1 VRTSWPLLYSTLVE
15 LNIDSILSDW
25 APRVIGLL
33 LVWTLVYIIVHYLS
47 HWIEN
52 FDEHIKQL
60 DFSRRDIKTIDR
72 ILDYI
77 TILIG
82 GIVSLAILGWTSLLY
97 SALTAAGVF
106 SIIIGFA
113 LKDVAANFISGIF
126 ILLDRPFVP
135 GDFIK
140 TGDYSGT
147 VQNVSLRSTT
157 IVTLDGPVVFIPNS
171 VLAVQPTINYSV
183 AQNRR
188 INFNLSIANEADIG
202 QALETIR
209 QVLADK
215 DGLLAEKTQLVL
227 VNEVREYAVDIQ
239 VICYAPPDTF
249 IELGSDLK
257 QQVIQVLQ
265 ENGVELAVPTRK
277 YVNADV
283 LAAQA
288 QPSDD

>member
-1 VRTSWPLLYSTLVE
+1 LVE
-15 LNIDSILSDW
+15 LNIDSIVSDW
-25 APRVIGLL
+25 APRIIGLI
-33 LVWTLVYIIVHYLS
+33 LVWTLVYIIVRYLS

-60 DFSRRDIKTIDR
+60 DFDRRDIKTIDR

-171 VLAVQPTINYSV
+171 VLAVQPTTNYTV
-183 AQNRR
+183 AQDRR

-202 QALETIR
+202 QALEIIR
-209 QVLADK
+209 RVLADTE
-215 DGLLAEKTQLVL
+215 GLLAEKTQLVL

-249 IELGSDLK
+249 INLGSDLK
-257 QQVIQVLQ
+257 QQVIKVLQ
-265 ENGVELAVPTRK
+265 EDGVELAVPTRK

-283 LAAQA
+283 LVAQA